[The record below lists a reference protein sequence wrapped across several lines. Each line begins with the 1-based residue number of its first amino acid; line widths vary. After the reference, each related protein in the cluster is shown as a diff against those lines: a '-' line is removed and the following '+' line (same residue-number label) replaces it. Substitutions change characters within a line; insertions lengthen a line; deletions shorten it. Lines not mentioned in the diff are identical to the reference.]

1 MGEVI
6 FVLIIIGLIGFYLY
20 RVFTEGKM
28 EETPEYFKQGK
39 VTVEYKTQKIK
50 IGKQAY
56 DVSQVTGISS
66 NTKFNGRRERNHVQ
80 IEVDDLRHPVH
91 FIPVIGGRP
100 RADQLNQ
107 RICVAIRKA
116 GGPNFR

>member
-66 NTKFNGRRERNHVQ
+66 NTKFNGR
-80 IEVDDLRHPVH
+80 PVKSKNMCCH
-91 FIPVIGGRP
+91 TQSRWPELSLIIKSH
-100 RADQLNQ
+100 L
-107 RICVAIRKA
+107 
-116 GGPNFR
+116 